1 MFDYLFILN
10 MKPRKLFLCRDV
22 YRNTSGPQL
31 ITVRSTLAARRENFP
46 KLNKFSVRYKC
57 WCPLTVA
64 HSDKTNSAWMAANCV
79 SGWHKHLLLR
89 QFFRTT
95 LARHQVWHVQVY
107 WSANFMPYRINVL
120 QCATNF
126 MIMF

>member
-1 MFDYLFILN
+1 

-57 WCPLTVA
+57 WCPLTVCY
-64 HSDKTNSAWMAANCV
+64 NS
-79 SGWHKHLLLR
+79 
-89 QFFRTT
+89 Q
-95 LARHQVWHVQVY
+95 
-107 WSANFMPYRINVL
+107 
-120 QCATNF
+120 
-126 MIMF
+126 